1 MKEKKDKQE
10 PAGGE
15 YMLSGSLGEGLMTT
29 PKDEIARSAAETT
42 LALNPLMGGINR
54 EELLGAV
61 TMMLR
66 STMTNP
72 VTSAKS
78 ASKIAKEN
86 AAILLGKSQRKADP
100 KDRRFRDPAW
110 EHNPFYR
117 RGMQA
122 YLATQEHLNDWVSDL
137 KMSELEHARAKFVM
151 GMITDALAPTNSLI
165 GNPAATKRVVDSG
178 GLSLL
183 KGLKNAYTDLTKNGG
198 MPSQV
203 DKRPFKVGKNLA
215 VSEGQVIWKNEMLEV
230 IQYAPTTEKV
240 HRTPILII
248 PPQINKYYAMDLSP
262 MTSMVQFLLAMEQ
275 QTFVVSW
282 RNPRREHADWG
293 MQDYVDS
300 LIQASEVVRQVT
312 KSKKINLSGAC
323 SGGITT
329 ATLASL
335 FAAAGDDRINSITFM
350 VCVLNPQK
358 EDSELGQIVSDGS
371 LEIAR
376 AYSKKKGI
384 LKGDDLARMFAW
396 MRPNDLIWNY
406 VVNNYLMGEDPA
418 PFDVLYWNNDSTN
431 LPAQLHSD
439 YLDMGL
445 NQPFDHPGEFEVA
458 GHMLDMS
465 KVKADA
471 FIVAGLTDHITP
483 WKACYRTAGL
493 LGSKNVEFILSS
505 SGHIQSLLNPPGN
518 PKAKMFRNP
527 KIEPTADEWAA
538 AATEEAGSWWPVWGE
553 WLKARSGTV
562 KAAPKACGNE
572 AFEPLYPAPGH
583 YVFDE

>member
-1 MKEKKDKQE
+1 
-10 PAGGE
+10 
-15 YMLSGSLGEGLMTT
+15 MTT

-61 TMMLR
+61 AMMLR

-72 VTSAKS
+72 ITSAKS

-122 YLATQEHLNDWVSDL
+122 YLATQEHLNDWVADL
-137 KMSELEHARAKFVM
+137 KMTELEHARAKFVM

-183 KGLKNAYTDLTKNGG
+183 KGLKNAYSDLTKNGG

-203 DKRPFKVGKNLA
+203 DKRPFKVGENLA
-215 VSEGQVIWKNEMLEV
+215 VSEGQVIWKNEMLEL

-262 MTSMVQFLLAMEQ
+262 VTSMVQFLLAMEQ

-282 RNPRREHADWG
+282 RNPKRENADWG
-293 MQDYVDS
+293 MQEYVDS

-312 KSKKINLSGAC
+312 KSKKINVSGAC

-493 LGSKNVEFILSS
+493 LGSKNIEFILSS

-518 PKAKMFRNP
+518 PKAKMFRNST
-527 KIEPTADEWAA
+527 IAPTADEWAA
-538 AATEEAGSWWPVWGE
+538 GAAEEAGSWWPVWGE

-562 KAAPKACGNE
+562 KAAPKTCGNE
-572 AFEPLYPAPGH
+572 SFQPLYPAPGR

>member
-1 MKEKKDKQE
+1 M
-10 PAGGE
+10 PADTEYLSSGG
-15 YMLSGSLGEGLMTT
+15 LREGQMTT
-29 PKDEIARSAAETT
+29 PKDEIAKSAAETT

-54 EELLGAV
+54 EELVGAV
-61 TMMLR
+61 AMMLR

-72 VTSAKS
+72 VTTAKS
-78 ASKIAKEN
+78 ASRIAKEN
-86 AAILLGKSQRKADP
+86 ANILMGKSKRKADP

-151 GMITDALAPTNSLI
+151 GMITDALAPTNTLI

-203 DKRPFKVGKNLA
+203 DKRPFKVGENLA
-215 VSEGQVIWKNEMLEV
+215 ITEGQVIWKNEMLEL
-230 IQYAPTTEKV
+230 IQYAPKTDKV

-282 RNPRREHADWG
+282 RNPKREHRDWG
-293 MQDYVDS
+293 MQEYIDS
-300 LIQASEVVRQVT
+300 LIQASEVVRKVT
-312 KSKKINLSGAC
+312 KSKKINVSGAC

-335 FAAAGDDRINSITFM
+335 LAAAGDDRINAITFM

-445 NQPFDHPGEFEVA
+445 NQPFDHPGEYEVA

-465 KVKADA
+465 KVKSDA

-493 LGSKNVEFILSS
+493 LGSDNIEFILSS

-527 KIEPTADEWAA
+527 EIAPTADEWAA
-538 AATEEAGSWWPVWGE
+538 GATEEAGSWWPVWGE
-553 WLKARSGTV
+553 WLKARSGSLKT
-562 KAAPKACGNE
+562 APKACGSD
-572 AFEPLYPAPGH
+572 AFQPLYPAPGR